1 MCGVVLAGCAVAR
14 CSRSLLVCGSSHFFR
29 GCSLFAVAACLLRVV
44 VLLVSLSVWIES
56 VNRMH
61 ELNQRFESVNR
72 ISEANQRIEP
82 MNRISDG
89 ESMNRMNESK
99 Q

>member
-1 MCGVVLAGCAVAR
+1 M
-14 CSRSLLVCGSSHFFR
+14 
-29 GCSLFAVAACLLRVV
+29 AACLLRVV

-56 VNRMH
+56 ENRMH